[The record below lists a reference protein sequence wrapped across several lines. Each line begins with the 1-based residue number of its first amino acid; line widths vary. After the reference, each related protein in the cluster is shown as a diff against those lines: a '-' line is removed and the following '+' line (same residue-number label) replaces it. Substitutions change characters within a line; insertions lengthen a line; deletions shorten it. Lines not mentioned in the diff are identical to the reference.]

1 MVFCG
6 HASRPGGRS
15 GLRRRAPASRQR
27 RGEAHGQACGAS
39 RGSRGNKAGSG
50 IQMQKRSSLKREGCA
65 ANHGRGEEGQA
76 VALASERRGSR
87 SRQSATRPPLS

>member
-1 MVFCG
+1 VG
-6 HASRPGGRS
+6 YGGEH
-15 GLRRRAPASRQR
+15 RRADSGGVKLTGRLAVPA
-27 RGEAHGQACGAS
+27 EAAEATE
-39 RGSRGNKAGSG
+39 AGSG

-65 ANHGRGEEGQA
+65 ANHGRGEEDLA